1 MMNAPT
7 HDRRSAPKAVAGV
20 RATGTRKGEFM
31 GVPPTGKRVEIQVV
45 DIMRFDSAGLVC
57 ESWGAADVLSL
68 KRQVGVVPGGPPA

>member
-1 MMNAPT
+1 
-7 HDRRSAPKAVAGV
+7 
-20 RATGTRKGEFM
+20 M